1 MRTSKGSGVFLECAS
16 AVEVKEEITFGGRKW
31 KPTGKL
37 AYVKASM
44 VHSLPAVN
52 SKRRAFTAE
61 TLANSFKTIVNNL
74 VNFDHRLK
82 FYGAKTDEVCGAVA
96 AVELNPFE
104 TANKK
109 KAVSLDILF
118 ALSRKMLG
126 VDDALDELASS
137 KNRWCVS
144 GEWEYLSEA
153 IALWDGEKAVSY
165 EDASEE
171 MLSLIKPGTVE
182 DFNGKPMAL
191 LCGGLDGEVL
201 FTGCALTKYPA
212 DKNARIIQ
220 TAASEKVLKLNF
232 GWQNDKDRQEAAI
245 MFSDE
250 TAASAW
256 NTEDAPDSLFA
267 YVPPEAKGKD
277 GKKSLR
283 KFPLASK
290 EKKGLDPAIL
300 RNALARLPQSSLT
313 PAEKKAAKTK
323 ILSAINSWNRSNPD
337 EKITVSAKA
346 SVIIGQTEPSEDGH
360 VHDITSNLGIM
371 PNEGHSHW
379 LALTDYDPKTG
390 ALEGYTGSAY
400 LPSDPSTPYSR
411 SVEHAHLIEL
421 GSGNSTAAC
430 AAIVVP
436 PDVEE
441 KGKMNKEKLL
451 KFLRDQAKELT
462 ATAPTAAKA
471 WESFADELARAGQ
484 DEELTKKVEETIA
497 ARITSGDLVVKA
509 AHEAAVASAKKA
521 GKDEVQKEIADKE
534 KKDKEI
540 AEAKERR
547 VKAIADAKLD
557 PKFVLGKD
565 RTIES
570 VTAGF
575 PTDEAGE
582 KAFVVWLEDLKVL
595 RKTTGQAAQGTAS
608 DDHSK
613 VVPTGGGSNGEVKRP
628 AAVMV

>member
-1 MRTSKGSGVFLECAS
+1 MSKGSGLFLDCAS
-16 AVEVKEEITFGGRKW
+16 AVEVKEEITFGGKKW
-31 KPTGKL
+31 KPTAKL

-82 FYGAKTDEVCGAVA
+82 FYGSKTDEVCGAVA

-104 TANKK
+104 TADKK
-109 KAVSLDILF
+109 KAASLDILF
-118 ALSRKMLG
+118 ALSRKMPG
-126 VDDALDELASS
+126 VDEALDELASA

-144 GEWEYLSEA
+144 GEWEYPSNT

-165 EDASEE
+165 DDASEE
-171 MLSLIKPGTVE
+171 MLSLIKPGTVD

-212 DKNARIIQ
+212 DKNAKITQ
-220 TAASEKVLKLNF
+220 TAASEKVLRLNF
-232 GWQNDKDRQEAAI
+232 GWQNDKDRQEAAS
-245 MFSDE
+245 MFSDD
-250 TAASAW
+250 TGASAW

-313 PAEKKAAKTK
+313 PAEKAAAKRK

-346 SVIIGQTEPSEDGH
+346 SVIIGQTGPSEDGH

-371 PNEGHSHW
+371 PNEGHSHYV
-379 LALTDYDPKTG
+379 ALTDYDPQTG
-390 ALEGYTGSAY
+390 ILEGYTGTAY
-400 LPSDPSTPYSR
+400 LPSDPGTPYSR

-421 GSGNSTAAC
+421 GSGKGTAAC
-430 AAIVVP
+430 AASVVP
-436 PDVEE
+436 PEVEE
-441 KGKMNKEKLL
+441 KGMNKEKLL

-462 ATAPTAAKA
+462 ATAPTAAKV
-471 WESFADELARAGQ
+471 WESFADELAKAGQ
-484 DEELTKKVEETIA
+484 DEELQQKVEETIA
-497 ARITSGDLVVKA
+497 ARIKSGDLVPKA
-509 AHEAAVASAKKA
+509 THEGALTAAKKA

-540 AEAKERR
+540 ADAKERR
-547 VKAIADAKLD
+547 MKAVADAKLD

-565 RTIES
+565 RTIETLVAS
-570 VTAGF
+570 F
-575 PTDEAGE
+575 SPDEAGE
-582 KAFVVWLEDLKVL
+582 TAFTERLEEWKVL

-608 DDHSK
+608 DDPGK
-613 VVPTGGGSNGEVKRP
+613 TVLTGGGSDGGAKRP
-628 AAVMV
+628 PAVFV